1 MLKNSIKLKRENNI
15 FSVVVEDYT
24 KYIKNFPIIVPK
36 GFSQE
41 QWLWIVLAGVIS
53 GYIVYN
59 RKQYVNLFDAA
70 VIASEESFKHGDNK
84 KKLNAALK
92 FVEYR
97 TDKLPYPVRILLR
110 NFFSRKKIEKAIEK
124 ALKKFSDVFGTGR
137 KIDIEEAENDEE

>member
-1 MLKNSIKLKRENNI
+1 MVNQVIAYL
-15 FSVVVEDYT
+15 
-24 KYIKNFPIIVPK
+24 K

-41 QWLWIVLAGVIS
+41 QWLWITLAGVIL

-97 TDKLPYPVRILLR
+97 TDKLPYPVRILIR
-110 NFFSRKKIEKAIEK
+110 KFFSRERIKKAIEK
-124 ALKKFSDVFGTGR
+124 ALQKFSDTFGTGR
-137 KIDIEEAENDEE
+137 KIDIEENGNDEE

>member
-1 MLKNSIKLKRENNI
+1 MVNQVIAYL
-15 FSVVVEDYT
+15 
-24 KYIKNFPIIVPK
+24 K

-41 QWLWIVLAGVIS
+41 QWLWIALAGVIL

-97 TDKLPYPVRILLR
+97 TDKLPYPVRILLKK
-110 NFFSRKKIEKAIEK
+110 FFSRKKIKKAIEK
-124 ALKKFSDVFGTGR
+124 ALQKFSDTFGTGR
-137 KIDIEEAENDEE
+137 KIDIEENGNDEE

>member
-1 MLKNSIKLKRENNI
+1 MVNQVIAYL
-15 FSVVVEDYT
+15 
-24 KYIKNFPIIVPK
+24 K

-41 QWLWIVLAGVIS
+41 QWLWIALAGVIL

-84 KKLNAALK
+84 RKLNAALK

-110 NFFSRKKIEKAIEK
+110 KFFSRKKIEKAIEK
-124 ALKKFSDVFGTGR
+124 ALQIFSDVFCTGR

>member
-1 MLKNSIKLKRENNI
+1 MVNQVIAYL
-15 FSVVVEDYT
+15 
-24 KYIKNFPIIVPK
+24 K

-41 QWLWIVLAGVIS
+41 QWLWIALAGVIL

-97 TDKLPYPVRILLR
+97 TDKLPYPVRILIR
-110 NFFSRKKIEKAIEK
+110 KFFSRERIKKAIEK
-124 ALKKFSDVFGTGR
+124 ALQKFSDTFGTGR
-137 KIDIEEAENDEE
+137 KIDIEENENDEE

>member
-1 MLKNSIKLKRENNI
+1 MVNQVIAYL
-15 FSVVVEDYT
+15 
-24 KYIKNFPIIVPK
+24 K

-41 QWLWIVLAGVIS
+41 QLLWIALAGVIL

-110 NFFSRKKIEKAIEK
+110 KFFSREKIKKVIEK
-124 ALKKFSDVFGTGR
+124 ALQKFSDVFGTGR

>member
-1 MLKNSIKLKRENNI
+1 MVNQVMAYL
-15 FSVVVEDYT
+15 
-24 KYIKNFPIIVPK
+24 K

-41 QWLWIVLAGVIS
+41 QWLWIALAGVIL

-97 TDKLPYPVRILLR
+97 TDKLPYPVRILIR
-110 NFFSRKKIEKAIEK
+110 KFFSRERIKKAIEK
-124 ALKKFSDVFGTGR
+124 ALQKFSDTFGTGR
-137 KIDIEEAENDEE
+137 KIDIEENGNDEE

>member
-1 MLKNSIKLKRENNI
+1 MINQVITYL
-15 FSVVVEDYT
+15 
-24 KYIKNFPIIVPK
+24 K

-124 ALKKFSDVFGTGR
+124 ALKKFSDVFDTGR

>member
-1 MLKNSIKLKRENNI
+1 MVNQVIAYL
-15 FSVVVEDYT
+15 
-24 KYIKNFPIIVPK
+24 K

-41 QWLWIVLAGVIS
+41 QWLWIALAGVIV

-97 TDKLPYPVRILLR
+97 TDKLPYPVRILIR
-110 NFFSRKKIEKAIEK
+110 KFFSREKIKKAIEK
-124 ALKKFSDVFGTGR
+124 ALQKFSDTFGTGR
-137 KIDIEEAENDEE
+137 KIDIEENGNDEE

>member
-1 MLKNSIKLKRENNI
+1 MVNQVIAYL
-15 FSVVVEDYT
+15 
-24 KYIKNFPIIVPK
+24 K

-41 QWLWIVLAGVIS
+41 QWLWIALAGVIL

-97 TDKLPYPVRILLR
+97 TDKLPYPVRILIR
-110 NFFSRKKIEKAIEK
+110 KFFSRERIKKVIEK
-124 ALKKFSDVFGTGR
+124 ALQKFSDTFGTGR
-137 KIDIEEAENDEE
+137 KIDIEENGNDEE

>member
-1 MLKNSIKLKRENNI
+1 MVNQVIAYL
-15 FSVVVEDYT
+15 
-24 KYIKNFPIIVPK
+24 K

-41 QWLWIVLAGVIS
+41 QWLWIALAGVIL

-97 TDKLPYPVRILLR
+97 TDKLPYPVRILIR
-110 NFFSRKKIEKAIEK
+110 KFFSREKIKKVIEK
-124 ALKKFSDVFGTGR
+124 ALQKFSDTFGIGR
-137 KIDIEEAENDEE
+137 KIDIEENGNDEE

>member
-1 MLKNSIKLKRENNI
+1 MVNQ
-15 FSVVVEDYT
+15 V
-24 KYIKNFPIIVPK
+24 IVYLK

-41 QWLWIVLAGVIS
+41 QWLWIALAGVIL

-97 TDKLPYPVRILLR
+97 TDKLPYPVRILLKK
-110 NFFSRKKIEKAIEK
+110 FFSRKKIKKAIEK
-124 ALKKFSDVFGTGR
+124 ALQKFSDVFGTGR

>member
-1 MLKNSIKLKRENNI
+1 MVNQVIAYL
-15 FSVVVEDYT
+15 
-24 KYIKNFPIIVPK
+24 K

-41 QWLWIVLAGVIS
+41 QWLWIALAGVIL

-70 VIASEESFKHGDNK
+70 VIASEESVKHGDNK

-110 NFFSRKKIEKAIEK
+110 KFFSRKKIKKVIEK
-124 ALKKFSDVFGTGR
+124 ALQKFSDVFGTGR

>member
-1 MLKNSIKLKRENNI
+1 MVNQVIAYL
-15 FSVVVEDYT
+15 
-24 KYIKNFPIIVPK
+24 K
-36 GFSQE
+36 GFTQE
-41 QWLWIVLAGVIS
+41 QWLWIALAGVIL

-110 NFFSRKKIEKAIEK
+110 KFFSRKKIEKAIEK
-124 ALKKFSDVFGTGR
+124 ALQKFSDVFGTGR

>member
-1 MLKNSIKLKRENNI
+1 MVNQVMAYL
-15 FSVVVEDYT
+15 
-24 KYIKNFPIIVPK
+24 K

-41 QWLWIVLAGVIS
+41 QWLWIALAGVIL

-97 TDKLPYPVRILLR
+97 TDKLPYPVRILIR
-110 NFFSRKKIEKAIEK
+110 KFFSRERIKKAIER
-124 ALKKFSDVFGTGR
+124 ALQKFSDTFGTGR
-137 KIDIEEAENDEE
+137 KIDIEENGNDEE

>member
-1 MLKNSIKLKRENNI
+1 MINQVITYL
-15 FSVVVEDYT
+15 
-24 KYIKNFPIIVPK
+24 K

-41 QWLWIVLAGVIS
+41 QWLWIALAGLIL
-53 GYIVYN
+53 GYIIYN

-97 TDKLPYPVRILLR
+97 TDKLPYLVRILLR
-110 NFFSRKKIEKAIEK
+110 KFFSREKIKKAIEK
-124 ALKKFSDVFGTGR
+124 ALQKFSDVFGTGR

>member
-1 MLKNSIKLKRENNI
+1 MVNQVIAYL
-15 FSVVVEDYT
+15 
-24 KYIKNFPIIVPK
+24 K

-41 QWLWIVLAGVIS
+41 QWLWIALAGVIL

-84 KKLNAALK
+84 KKLNAVLK

-97 TDKLPYPVRILLR
+97 TDK
-110 NFFSRKKIEKAIEK
+110 
-124 ALKKFSDVFGTGR
+124 
-137 KIDIEEAENDEE
+137 

>member
-1 MLKNSIKLKRENNI
+1 MINQVITYL
-15 FSVVVEDYT
+15 
-24 KYIKNFPIIVPK
+24 K

-41 QWLWIVLAGVIS
+41 QWLWIALAGLIL
-53 GYIVYN
+53 GYIIYN

-97 TDKLPYPVRILLR
+97 TDKLPYPDRILLR
-110 NFFSRKKIEKAIEK
+110 KFFSRKKIEKAIEK
-124 ALKKFSDVFGTGR
+124 ALQKFSDVFGTGR

>member
-1 MLKNSIKLKRENNI
+1 MVNQVIAYL
-15 FSVVVEDYT
+15 
-24 KYIKNFPIIVPK
+24 K

-41 QWLWIVLAGVIS
+41 QWLWIALAGVIL

-97 TDKLPYPVRILLR
+97 TDKLPYPVRILIR
-110 NFFSRKKIEKAIEK
+110 KFFSREKIKKAIEK
-124 ALKKFSDVFGTGR
+124 ALQKFSDTFGTGR
-137 KIDIEEAENDEE
+137 KIDIEENGNDEE

>member
-1 MLKNSIKLKRENNI
+1 MVNQVIAYL
-15 FSVVVEDYT
+15 
-24 KYIKNFPIIVPK
+24 K

-41 QWLWIVLAGVIS
+41 QWLWIALAGLIL

-59 RKQYVNLFDAA
+59 RKQYINLFDAA

-84 KKLNAALK
+84 RKLNAALK

-110 NFFSRKKIEKAIEK
+110 KFFSRKRIEKTIERT
-124 ALKKFSDVFGTGR
+124 LQKFSDVFGTGR

>member
-1 MLKNSIKLKRENNI
+1 MVNQVIAYL
-15 FSVVVEDYT
+15 
-24 KYIKNFPIIVPK
+24 K

-41 QWLWIVLAGVIS
+41 QWLWIALAGVIL

-97 TDKLPYPVRILLR
+97 TNKLPYPVRILIR
-110 NFFSRKKIEKAIEK
+110 KFFSRERIKKAIEK
-124 ALKKFSDVFGTGR
+124 ALQKFSDTFGTGR
-137 KIDIEEAENDEE
+137 KIDIEENENDEE

>member
-1 MLKNSIKLKRENNI
+1 MLNQ
-15 FSVVVEDYT
+15 V
-24 KYIKNFPIIVPK
+24 IVYLK

>member
-1 MLKNSIKLKRENNI
+1 MVNQVIAYL
-15 FSVVVEDYT
+15 
-24 KYIKNFPIIVPK
+24 K
-36 GFSQE
+36 GFTQE
-41 QWLWIVLAGVIS
+41 QRLWIALAGVIL

-110 NFFSRKKIEKAIEK
+110 KFFSRKKIEKAIEK
-124 ALKKFSDVFGTGR
+124 ALQKFSDVFGTGR

>member
-1 MLKNSIKLKRENNI
+1 MVNQVIAYL
-15 FSVVVEDYT
+15 
-24 KYIKNFPIIVPK
+24 K

-41 QWLWIVLAGVIS
+41 QWLWIALAGVIL

-59 RKQYVNLFDAA
+59 RKQYVNLFDGA

-97 TDKLPYPVRILLR
+97 TDKLPYPVRILIR
-110 NFFSRKKIEKAIEK
+110 KFFSRERIKKAIEK
-124 ALKKFSDVFGTGR
+124 ALQKFSDTFGTGR
-137 KIDIEEAENDEE
+137 KIDIEENVNDEE

>member
-1 MLKNSIKLKRENNI
+1 MVNQVIAYL
-15 FSVVVEDYT
+15 
-24 KYIKNFPIIVPK
+24 K

-41 QWLWIVLAGVIS
+41 QWLWIALAGVIL

-97 TDKLPYPVRILLR
+97 TDKLPYPVRILIR
-110 NFFSRKKIEKAIEK
+110 KFFSRERIKKAIEK
-124 ALKKFSDVFGTGR
+124 ALQKFSDTFGTGR
-137 KIDIEEAENDEE
+137 KIDIEENVNDEE

>member
-1 MLKNSIKLKRENNI
+1 MVNQVIAYL
-15 FSVVVEDYT
+15 
-24 KYIKNFPIIVPK
+24 K

-41 QWLWIVLAGVIS
+41 QWLWIALAGVIL
-53 GYIVYN
+53 GYVVYN

-110 NFFSRKKIEKAIEK
+110 KFFSRKKIEKAIEK
-124 ALKKFSDVFGTGR
+124 ALQKFSDVFGTGR